1 MRGKTY
7 SSPTLAVVFSTVFFV
22 GCSSMEPTPMMPT
35 NPARFGGG
43 VTAEVDRSCREQA
56 YQAAERAKQQNAN
69 TEVAV
74 TAIGAV
80 AGAVIGRAVSPRHGG
95 GGPGPGPGPGGGGP
109 GGPGGGPGAGPGGGP
124 GGPGGGPGGPG
135 PGRPRGPNYAG
146 AGAATGALAGAAAS
160 QDMLQDLQQVYDIN
174 YDNCIASYMNAA
186 EEDYPRRRSNR
197 RRSRY

>member
-7 SSPTLAVVFSTVFFV
+7 SSSTLVAVLSTVLFA

-43 VTAEVDRSCREQA
+43 ITAEVDGICREQA
-56 YQAAERAKQQNAN
+56 YQAAERAKQQNTN

-74 TAIGAV
+74 TAIGTV
-80 AGAVIGRAVSPRHGG
+80 AGAVIGRAVSPRRGG
-95 GGPGPGPGPGGGGP
+95 GGPGPGGP
-109 GGPGGGPGAGPGGGP
+109 GGPGGGPGAGP

-160 QDMLQDLQQVYDIN
+160 QEMLQDLQQVYDIN
-174 YDNCIASYMNAA
+174 YDNCITSYMNAA
-186 EEDYPRRRSNR
+186 EEQYPQRRSNR
-197 RRSRY
+197 RRGRY